1 MGLEMFFWYIL
12 MSFVKK
18 QREFEIKQRFGIDE
32 KELKKRLFY
41 SFWFFFEGSIYLK
54 CSSVSLGLIL
64 ARSECW

>member
-1 MGLEMFFWYIL
+1 VGLEMFFWYIL

-41 SFWFFFEGSIYLK
+41 SFWFFLRGVFT
-54 CSSVSLGLIL
+54 
-64 ARSECW
+64 